1 MDVDVEQQ
9 WGLADVL
16 HYRCIVLQRKHRSGM
31 SEEGG
36 KKKKTITG
44 PPETKTDL
52 PASVQRILSKS
63 LVLDWWSLR
72 THVGLFII

>member
-9 WGLADVL
+9 WGLADIL

-31 SEEGG
+31 SEEE
-36 KKKKTITG
+36 KKTIPG
-44 PPETKTDL
+44 PPETTTDL

-63 LVLDWWSLR
+63 LVLYWWGLR
-72 THVGLFII
+72 THIGFFIM